1 MAIEDE
7 AGMWLRYFNE
17 HHKRT
22 VYGTDGYRNLG
33 LSLET
38 EWKLVKMRDTQ
49 LQLEHCQSWIGN
61 KRSDPER

>member
-1 MAIEDE
+1 MSIEKE
-7 AGMWLRYFNE
+7 AQTWLAYFNK

-38 EWKLVKMRDTQ
+38 EWKLAQMRETQ
-49 LQLEHCQSWIGN
+49 IKLEHCPSWVGN
-61 KRSDPER
+61 KRTEP